1 MLIYFSVSNY
11 KSFREKA
18 DFNMIAAPRYDNNMT
33 QDHVFR
39 GYTPPLL
46 RTSAIYGS
54 NGAGKSNFLEALGT
68 LKRIVCG
75 RYYRTA
81 TYETMY
87 HKLDIAYKDKPT
99 EFEAEY
105 MSNGKRYVYHLS
117 TISGRIIEEWLTIV
131 DINGNQ
137 TPIFS
142 RETIGGR
149 VIISMPS
156 TEGDEKEKIRLE
168 VYAEELG
175 KRRFK
180 TFLEYGA
187 NRDIEELIDAFNWFD
202 KQLDVIK
209 AGAHLIDRLT
219 FFSDPQMRKLA
230 IDMIHA
236 LDLRISDI
244 KVVSAPFDDMF
255 SDMVFPK
262 SSKQD
267 IKERVDNDSTAVI
280 VQRDGLEFQVYK
292 DAEGNL
298 MAGRIITIH
307 NNGVEFELNEEST
320 GTRMILDMIP
330 AFVSSII
337 GKKTVIFDEIEVNK
351 HPELTK
357 ELIIIYLIAGGNHEG
372 QLIFTTHECNLLDLD
387 ILRPDEIWFVEKD
400 DDEASHIYSLSDFKP
415 HYDNDIKRGYLAGK
429 FSRIP
434 FFADPKQ
441 LKWYGTENAT
451 TK

>member
-1 MLIYFSVSNY
+1 
-11 KSFREKA
+11 
-18 DFNMIAAPRYDNNMT
+18 
-33 QDHVFR
+33 
-39 GYTPPLL
+39 
-46 RTSAIYGS
+46 
-54 NGAGKSNFLEALGT
+54 
-68 LKRIVCG
+68 
-75 RYYRTA
+75 
-81 TYETMY
+81 
-87 HKLDIAYKDKPT
+87 
-99 EFEAEY
+99 

-117 TISGRIIEEWLTIV
+117 TLSGRISNEWLTNV
-131 DINGNQ
+131 DVNGYQ

-142 RETIGGR
+142 REMNNGSVVVT
-149 VIISMPS
+149 MPS
-156 TEGDEKEKIRLE
+156 IEGDEKEKIRLE

-175 KRRFK
+175 KRSFK

-187 NRDIEELIDAFNWFD
+187 NRNIEELIDPFNWFE
-202 KQLDVIK
+202 KQLEVVK
-209 AGAHLIDRLT
+209 AGAHLVDRLT
-219 FFSDPQMRKLA
+219 FFSDPKMRDLA
-230 IDMIHA
+230 VEMIHA
-236 LDLRISDI
+236 LDLRINDI
-244 KVVSAPFDDMF
+244 KVVSVPFDDMF
-255 SDMVFPK
+255 SDVVFPK

-267 IKERVDNDSTAVI
+267 IKERVENDSTAVI
-280 VQRDGLEFQVYK
+280 VQRDGLDFQVYK
-292 DAEGNL
+292 DNEGNL
-298 MAGRIITIH
+298 MTGRIITIH

-357 ELIIIYLIAGGNHEG
+357 ELIIIYLIAGSNHEG

-400 DDEASHIYSLSDFKP
+400 DDEVSHIYSLSDFKP
-415 HYDNDIKRGYLAGK
+415 HYDKDIKSGYLAGK

-441 LKWYGTENAT
+441 LKWYGTDDAT

>member
-18 DFNMIAAPRYDNNMT
+18 EFNMIAAQRYDSNNM

-54 NGAGKSNFLEALGT
+54 NGAGKSNFLEAIGA

-81 TYETMY
+81 PYETLY
-87 HKLDIAYKDKPT
+87 YKLDNACKDKPT

-105 MSNGKRYVYHLS
+105 ISNGKRYVYHLS
-117 TISGRIIEEWLTIV
+117 IVLGKIIDEWLTNV
-131 DINGNQ
+131 DISGNQ
-137 TPIFS
+137 TPIFN
-142 RETIGGR
+142 REIREGR
-149 VIISMPS
+149 VFVKMPS

-168 VYAEELG
+168 VYAEELE

-187 NRDIEELIDAFNWFD
+187 NRDIEELMDAFNWFD
-202 KQLDVIK
+202 KQLEVIK
-209 AGAHLIDRLT
+209 SGVHMVDRLT
-219 FFSDPQMRKLA
+219 FFSDSQMRKLA
-230 IDMIHA
+230 IDMIQA

-244 KVVSAPFDDMF
+244 KVVSVPFDEMF

-262 SSKQD
+262 GSKQD
-267 IKERVDNDSTAVI
+267 IKERVDNDSKAVI

-292 DAEGNL
+292 DKEDNL

-330 AFVSSII
+330 AFISSII

-357 ELIIIYLIAGGNHEG
+357 ELIIIYLIAGSNHEG

-400 DDEASHIYSLSDFKP
+400 DDETSHIYSLSDFKP
-415 HYDNDIKRGYLAGK
+415 HYDKDIKRGYLAGK

-441 LKWYGTENAT
+441 LKWYGTDDAT
-451 TK
+451 AK